1 MNQRLGQVL
10 KYGGLAS
17 AALAVVGAVYVAV
30 VASQAPPVQ
39 DLESATQAESSMIM
53 SSDGKL
59 LGKLQESRRQVVP
72 LDQISPWVVRALID
86 TEDHRFREHHG
97 VDWLRSI
104 KAVLRTATGR
114 TEGGSTITQQLAR
127 NVFPEEIGRARN
139 INRKIKE
146 FVTARRIEN
155 LFTKD
160 QILAAY
166 LNSVPF
172 LYNAVGIEAAAR
184 TYFDKPARELNPREA
199 ATLVGM
205 LKGTYYFNPVQYP
218 ERALERRNLV
228 LRQMVRRGDL
238 SQAQYDE
245 LSDEPL
251 QLSFKRLEEAPD
263 PAPHFTAYVRKWLET
278 WAEST
283 DHDLQRDGLVIHT
296 TLDSRLQ
303 AAAAE
308 AVAQQAQALQNVAG
322 VEWSRQ
328 SMPFQS
334 RSLDDYTAAAKHAKA
349 FDYFWRT
356 RGALLQEALRKT
368 DEYRALRKAGR
379 GDKAALAALH
389 DDAAVLGRVR
399 DSLTRLEAGLV
410 AIDPTSGAVRAWVGS
425 RDHEIEQYDHVAQA
439 QRQPGSTFK
448 PIVYAAAL
456 QQGIPVS
463 KTYTDASIA
472 IPLGDGKTWRPT
484 DMSGSTGQP
493 MTMWEGLVYS
503 KNTITAQ
510 VMQDAG
516 LDNVANLA
524 RAMGITDS
532 KLDKVPSMA
541 LGTSPVTLLE
551 MATVYATIADRGR
564 YRPPYVVDRITDK
577 DGQVIAEFGPQAP
590 QQVLSPEVDDD
601 LIDMTRGVVRQ
612 GTGTLVRSRFLPE
625 GDLAGKTG
633 TTQKN
638 MDGWFMLMTPKLVT
652 GAWVGFNDQRVTMRS
667 SYWGQGGHSALL
679 LVGDFMRRA
688 VKGGWVD
695 TQTAFATPQ
704 RAPVIGMHDWTDSP
718 DEVVEGIEGAPDQA
732 ETPDGAASDPLGVEP
747 PPVAND
753 GLVTDATGVSPRP
766 TLQVGG
772 DTPRTA
778 QELGEALRNM
788 GRDPDTGAQVQRSPM
803 SAEAPPKAP
812 AAIATPA
819 PP

>member
-10 KYGGLAS
+10 KYTGLAS
-17 AALAVVGAVYVAV
+17 AAIAIVGAAYVAWIV
-30 VASQAPPVQ
+30 SQAPPVTAL
-39 DLESATQAESSMIM
+39 DNATQSEPSVIL
-53 SSDGKL
+53 SSDGKQ
-59 LGKLQESRRQVVP
+59 LGRVQQNRREPVT
-72 LDQISPWVVRALID
+72 LEQISPWVVRALID
-86 TEDHRFREHHG
+86 TEDHRFRDHDG

-104 KAVLRTATGR
+104 KAILRTATGR
-114 TEGGSTITQQLAR
+114 VEGGSTITQQLAR
-127 NVFPEEIGRARN
+127 NVFPEEIGRSRN
-139 INRKIKE
+139 INRKVKE
-146 FVTARRIEN
+146 IVTARRIEN
-155 LFTKD
+155 LYTKD
-160 QILAAY
+160 QILVAY

-184 TYFDKPARELNPREA
+184 TYFDKPARDLDPREA

-218 ERALERRNLV
+218 ERSLERRNLV

-238 SQAQYDE
+238 SQAMYDT

-251 QLSFKRLEEAPD
+251 QLKFKRLEEAPD
-263 PAPHFTAYVRKWLET
+263 AAPHFTAYVRKWLET
-278 WAEST
+278 WADST

-296 TLDSRLQ
+296 TLDSRIQ
-303 AAAAE
+303 EAAAE
-308 AVAQQAQALQNVAG
+308 AVQTQAQALQHVAN
-322 VEWSRQ
+322 VEWSQ
-328 SMPFQS
+328 QGMAMQS
-334 RSLDDYTAAAKHAKA
+334 RAIDDYAGAAKRAKP

-356 RGALLQEALRKT
+356 RGGALLQEALRKT
-368 DEYRALRKAGR
+368 DEYRDLRKAGR
-379 GDKAALAALH
+379 SDKAALATLH
-389 DDAAVLGRVR
+389 DNEAVLARVR
-399 DSLTRLEAGLV
+399 DALTRLEAGLV

-456 QQGIPVS
+456 QQGIPIS
-463 KTYTDASIA
+463 KTYTDTPIA
-472 IPLGDGKTWRPT
+472 IPLGDGKTWSPT

-516 LDNVANLA
+516 LDSVASLA

-551 MATVYATIADRGR
+551 MASVYATIADEGR
-564 YRPPYVVDRITDK
+564 YRQPYVVDRITDK
-577 DGQVIAEFGPQAP
+577 DGNVVAEFGPQAP
-590 QQVLSPEVDDD
+590 KQVLTTEVDND

-612 GTGTLVRSRFLPE
+612 GTGTLVRSRFVPE

-633 TTQKN
+633 TTQNN

-688 VKGGWVD
+688 VKAKSVD
-695 TQTAFATPQ
+695 TKTAFAAPE
-704 RAPVIGMHDWTDSP
+704 RPPVIGMHNWGDAP
-718 DEVVEGIEGAPDQA
+718 EEVVEGDIGMPD
-732 ETPDGAASDPLGVEP
+732 ASGGDPVTADPNPSPME
-747 PPVAND
+747 ND
-753 GLVTDATGVSPRP
+753 GLVADPANAAPRAP
-766 TLQVGG
+766 LQAGG

-788 GRDPDTGAQVQRSPM
+788 GRDPETGAQVQRSPM
-803 SAEAPPKAP
+803 AAELPRSSPP
-812 AAIATPA
+812 
-819 PP
+819 

>member
-10 KYGGLAS
+10 KYAGLAT
-17 AALAVVGAVYVAV
+17 AALSVIGAIYVAWV
-30 VASQAPPVQ
+30 VSQAPPVTA
-39 DLESATQAESSMIM
+39 LETATQAVPSVIM
-53 SSDGKL
+53 SSDGKQ
-59 LGKLQESRRQVVP
+59 LGRVQQNRREPVT
-72 LDQISPWVVRALID
+72 LEQISPWVIHALID
-86 TEDHRFREHHG
+86 TEDHRFREHDG
-97 VDWLRSI
+97 VDWLRTGMAI
-104 KAVLRTATGR
+104 LRTATGR

-127 NVFPEEIGRARN
+127 NVFPEEIGRSRN

-160 QILAAY
+160 QILTAY

-218 ERALERRNLV
+218 DRALERRNLV
-228 LRQMVRRGDL
+228 MRQMVRRGDMP
-238 SQAQYDE
+238 QAMYDD

-251 QLSFKRLEEAPD
+251 QLKFKRLEDAPD
-263 PAPHFTAYVRKWLET
+263 AAPHFTAYVRKWLET
-278 WAEST
+278 WAEGT
-283 DHDLQRDGLVIHT
+283 DHDLLRDGLVIHT

-303 AAAAE
+303 EAAAQ
-308 AVAQQAQALQNVAG
+308 AVETQAQSLQNVAD
-322 VEWSRQ
+322 VEWSQ
-328 SMPFQS
+328 QGMAMQS
-334 RSLDDYTAAAKHAKA
+334 RSLDDYAGVAKRTKA
-349 FDYFWRT
+349 FDYFWRSKG
-356 RGALLQEALRKT
+356 GALLQEALRKT
-368 DEYRALRKAGR
+368 DEYRALRKAGSN
-379 GDKAALAALH
+379 DKAALAALH
-389 DDAAVLGRVR
+389 DDADVLQRVR
-399 DSLTRLEAGLV
+399 ASLTRLEAGLV
-410 AIDPTSGAVRAWVGS
+410 AVDPTSGAVRAWVGS

-448 PIVYAAAL
+448 PIVYATAL

-463 KTYTDASIA
+463 KIYSDTPVS
-472 IPLGDGKTWRPT
+472 IPLGNGKTWRPT
-484 DMSGSTGQP
+484 DMSGSSGQP

-510 VMQDAG
+510 VMQEAG
-516 LDNVANLA
+516 LDNVAQLA

-551 MATVYATIADRGR
+551 MATVYATIADEGR
-564 YRPPYVVDRITDK
+564 YRQPYVVERITDK
-577 DGQVIAEFGPQAP
+577 DGNVLAEFGPQP
-590 QQVLSPEVDDD
+590 PKQVLTTEVDND
-601 LIDMTRGVVRQ
+601 LIDMMRGVVRQ
-612 GTGTLVRSRFLPE
+612 GTGTLVRSRYVPE

-633 TTQKN
+633 TTQNN

-688 VKGGWVD
+688 VKNKLVD
-695 TQTAFATPQ
+695 TKTAFAAPE
-704 RAPVIGMHDWTDSP
+704 RPPVIGSTSWDEAP
-718 DEVVEGIEGAPDQA
+718 EEVVEG
-732 ETPDGAASDPLGVEP
+732 DGYPSEMPPADPASSEMPSM
-747 PPVAND
+747 PVDSD
-753 GLVTDATGVSPRP
+753 GLVTDPAGVTPRP
-766 TLQVGG
+766 TLPAGG
-772 DTPRTA
+772 DTPRSA
-778 QELGEALRNM
+778 QELGDALRNM
-788 GRDPDTGAQVQRSPM
+788 GRDPDTGVQVQRSPM
-803 SAEAPPKAP
+803 SAEAPKPTVP
-812 AAIATPA
+812 
-819 PP
+819 

>member
-10 KYGGLAS
+10 KYTGLAT
-17 AALAVVGAVYVAV
+17 AVLSVIGAIYVAWV
-30 VASQAPPVQ
+30 VSQAPPVTA
-39 DLESATQAESSMIM
+39 LETATQAVPSVIM
-53 SSDGKL
+53 SSDGKQ
-59 LGKLQESRRQVVP
+59 LGRVQQNRREPVT
-72 LDQISPWVVRALID
+72 LEQISPWVIHALID
-86 TEDHRFREHHG
+86 TEDHRFREHDG
-97 VDWLRSI
+97 VDWLRTGMAI
-104 KAVLRTATGR
+104 LRTATGR

-127 NVFPEEIGRARN
+127 NVFPEEIGRSRN

-160 QILAAY
+160 QILTAY

-184 TYFDKPARELNPREA
+184 TYFDKPARELDPREA

-218 ERALERRNLV
+218 DRALERRNLV
-228 LRQMVRRGDL
+228 MRQMVRRGDMP
-238 SQAQYDE
+238 QAMYDD

-251 QLSFKRLEEAPD
+251 QLKFKRLEDAPD
-263 PAPHFTAYVRKWLET
+263 AAPHFTAYVRKWLET
-278 WAEST
+278 WAEGT
-283 DHDLQRDGLVIHT
+283 DHDLLRDGLVIHT

-303 AAAAE
+303 EAAAE
-308 AVAQQAQALQNVAG
+308 AVETQAQALQHVAD
-322 VEWSRQ
+322 VEWSQ
-328 SMPFQS
+328 QGMAMQS
-334 RSLDDYTAAAKHAKA
+334 RSLDDYAGAAKHAKA
-349 FDYFWRT
+349 FDYFWRSKG
-356 RGALLQEALRKT
+356 GALLQEALRKT
-368 DEYRALRKAGR
+368 DEYRALRKAGSN
-379 GDKAALAALH
+379 DKAALATLH
-389 DDAAVLGRVR
+389 DDGDLLQRVR
-399 DSLTRLEAGLV
+399 TSLTRLEAGLV
-410 AIDPTSGAVRAWVGS
+410 AVDPTSGAVRAWVGS

-448 PIVYAAAL
+448 PIVYATAL

-463 KTYTDASIA
+463 KIYTDTPVS

-484 DMSGSTGQP
+484 DMSGSSGQP

-510 VMQDAG
+510 VMQEAG
-516 LDNVANLA
+516 LDNVAQLA

-551 MATVYATIADRGR
+551 MATVYATIADEGR
-564 YRPPYVVDRITDK
+564 YRQPYVVERITDK
-577 DGQVIAEFGPQAP
+577 DGKVLAEFGPQP
-590 QQVLSPEVDDD
+590 PKQVLTTEVDND
-601 LIDMTRGVVRQ
+601 LIDMMRGVVRQ
-612 GTGTLVRSRFLPE
+612 GTGTLVRSRYVPE

-633 TTQKN
+633 TTQNN

-688 VKGGWVD
+688 VKNKWVD
-695 TQTAFATPQ
+695 TKTAFAAPE
-704 RAPVIGMHDWTDSP
+704 RPPVIGSTSWDEAP
-718 DEVVEGIEGAPDQA
+718 EEVVEG
-732 ETPDGAASDPLGVEP
+732 DGYPSEMPPVDPAASDASALPPEADSLTSDPAGV
-747 PPVAND
+747 A
-753 GLVTDATGVSPRP
+753 PRP
-766 TLQVGG
+766 ILPAGG
-772 DTPRTA
+772 DTPRSA
-778 QELGEALRNM
+778 QELGDALRNM
-788 GRDPDTGAQVQRSPM
+788 GRDPETGAQVQRSPM
-803 SAEAPPKAP
+803 SAEAPR
-812 AAIATPA
+812 
-819 PP
+819 PPLP

>member
-10 KYGGLAS
+10 KYTGLAT
-17 AALAVVGAVYVAV
+17 AALSVIGAIYVAWV
-30 VASQAPPVQ
+30 VSQAPPVTA
-39 DLESATQAESSMIM
+39 LETATQAVPSVIM
-53 SSDGKL
+53 SSDGKQ
-59 LGKLQESRRQVVP
+59 LGRVQQNRREPVT
-72 LDQISPWVVRALID
+72 LEQISPWVIHALID
-86 TEDHRFREHHG
+86 TEDHRFREHDG
-97 VDWLRSI
+97 VDWLRTGMAI
-104 KAVLRTATGR
+104 LRTATGR

-127 NVFPEEIGRARN
+127 NVFPEEIGRSRN

-160 QILAAY
+160 QILTAY

-184 TYFDKPARELNPREA
+184 TYFDKPARELDPREA

-218 ERALERRNLV
+218 DRALERRNLV
-228 LRQMVRRGDL
+228 MRQMVRRGDMP
-238 SQAQYDE
+238 QAMYDD

-251 QLSFKRLEEAPD
+251 QLKFKRLEDAPD
-263 PAPHFTAYVRKWLET
+263 AAPHFTAYVRKWLET
-278 WAEST
+278 WAEGT
-283 DHDLQRDGLVIHT
+283 DHDLLRDGLVIHT

-303 AAAAE
+303 EAAAE
-308 AVAQQAQALQNVAG
+308 AVETQAQALQHVAD
-322 VEWSRQ
+322 VEWSQ
-328 SMPFQS
+328 QGMAMQS
-334 RSLDDYTAAAKHAKA
+334 RSLDDYASAAKRAKA
-349 FDYFWRT
+349 FDYFWRSKG
-356 RGALLQEALRKT
+356 GALLQEALRKT
-368 DEYRALRKAGR
+368 DEYRALRKAGSN
-379 GDKAALAALH
+379 DKAALATLH
-389 DDAAVLGRVR
+389 DDGDLLQRVR
-399 DSLTRLEAGLV
+399 ASLTRLEAGLV
-410 AIDPTSGAVRAWVGS
+410 AVDPTSGAVRAWVGS

-448 PIVYAAAL
+448 PIVYATAL

-463 KTYTDASIA
+463 KIYADTPVS

-484 DMSGSTGQP
+484 DMSGSSGQP

-510 VMQDAG
+510 VMQEAG
-516 LDNVANLA
+516 LDNVAQLA

-551 MATVYATIADRGR
+551 MATVYATIADEGR
-564 YRPPYVVDRITDK
+564 YRQPYVVERITDK
-577 DGQVIAEFGPQAP
+577 DGKVLAEFGPQP
-590 QQVLSPEVDDD
+590 PKQVLTTEVDND
-601 LIDMTRGVVRQ
+601 LIDMMRGVVRQ
-612 GTGTLVRSRFLPE
+612 GTGTLVRSRYVPE

-633 TTQKN
+633 TTQNN

-688 VKGGWVD
+688 VKNKWVD
-695 TQTAFATPQ
+695 TKTAFAAPE
-704 RAPVIGMHDWTDSP
+704 RPPVIGSTSWDEAP
-718 DEVVEGIEGAPDQA
+718 EEVVEG
-732 ETPDGAASDPLGVEP
+732 DGYPSEM
-747 PPVAND
+747 PPVDPASSDMPSMTVDSD
-753 GLVTDATGVSPRP
+753 GLVSDPAGVAPRP
-766 TLQVGG
+766 TLPAGG
-772 DTPRTA
+772 ETPRTA
-778 QELGEALRNM
+778 QELGDALRNM
-788 GRDPDTGAQVQRSPM
+788 GRDPETGAQVQRSPLA
-803 SAEAPPKAP
+803 AEAPK
-812 AAIATPA
+812 
-819 PP
+819 PPLP

>member
-1 MNQRLGQVL
+1 MNQRLGQAL
-10 KYGGLAS
+10 KYTGLA
-17 AALAVVGAVYVAV
+17 AATLSILGAFYVAWV
-30 VASQAPPVQ
+30 VSQAPPVTA
-39 DLESATQAESSMIM
+39 LENATQAVPSVIL
-53 SSDGKL
+53 SSDGKQ
-59 LGKLQESRRQVVP
+59 LGRLQQNRREPVT
-72 LDQISPWVVRALID
+72 LEQISPWVVRALID
-86 TEDHRFREHHG
+86 TEDHRFREHGG
-97 VDWLRSI
+97 VDWLRSL
-104 KAVLRTATGR
+104 KAILRTATGR

-127 NVFPEEIGRARN
+127 NVFPQEIGRARN

-146 FVTARRIEN
+146 IVTAWRIEGRYS
-155 LFTKD
+155 KD
-160 QILAAY
+160 EILVAY

-184 TYFDKPARELNPREA
+184 TYFDKPARELDPRES

-205 LKGTYYFNPVQYP
+205 LKGTYYYNPVQYP

-238 SQAQYDE
+238 SQALYDS
-245 LSDEPL
+245 LNDEPL
-251 QLSFKRLEEAPD
+251 QLRFKRLEEAPEA
-263 PAPHFTAYVRKWLET
+263 APHFTAYVRKWLET
-278 WAEST
+278 WAETT

-303 AAAAE
+303 EAAAE
-308 AVAQQAQALQNVAG
+308 AVEQQAQALQHVAD
-322 VEWSRQ
+322 VEWSQ
-328 SMPFQS
+328 QGMAMQS
-334 RSLDDYTAAAKHAKA
+334 RSLDDYAGAAKRAKA

-368 DEYRALRKAGR
+368 DEYRDLRKAGR
-379 GDKAALAALH
+379 SDKAALATLN
-389 DDAAVLGRVR
+389 DNEAVTTRVR
-399 DSLTRLEAGLV
+399 NSLTRLEAGLV
-410 AIDPTSGAVRAWVGS
+410 AVDPSTGAVRAWVGS
-425 RDHEIEQYDHVAQA
+425 RDHEVEQYDHVAQA

-463 KTYTDASIA
+463 KIYTDTPVS

-551 MATVYATIADRGR
+551 MASVYATIADQGR
-564 YRPPYVVDRITDK
+564 YRQPYVVERITDK
-577 DGQVIAEFGPQAP
+577 DGNVLAEFGAQPP
-590 QQVLSPEVDDD
+590 KQVLSSEVDDD

-612 GTGTLVRSRFLPE
+612 GTGTLVRSRFVPE

-688 VKGGWVD
+688 VKGKWVD
-695 TQTAFATPQ
+695 TKTAFATPE
-704 RAPVIGMHDWTDSP
+704 RPPVIGMHEWGEAP
-718 DEVVEGIEGAPDQA
+718 EEVVEGDPSLQDPSMTDPTLADPGA
-732 ETPDGAASDPLGVEP
+732 T
-747 PPVAND
+747 PPVEND
-753 GLVTDATGVSPRP
+753 GLVSDPANTAPRQP
-766 TLQVGG
+766 IQAGG

-778 QELGEALRNM
+778 QELGDALRNM

-803 SAEAPPKAP
+803 AIEPARSAAP
-812 AAIATPA
+812 
-819 PP
+819 

>member
-10 KYGGLAS
+10 KYAGLAT
-17 AALAVVGAVYVAV
+17 AALSVIGAIYVAWV
-30 VASQAPPVQ
+30 VSQAPPVTA
-39 DLESATQAESSMIM
+39 LETATQAVPSVIM
-53 SSDGKL
+53 SSDGKQ
-59 LGKLQESRRQVVP
+59 LGRVQQNRREPVT
-72 LDQISPWVVRALID
+72 LEQISPWVIHALID
-86 TEDHRFREHHG
+86 TEDHRFREHDG
-97 VDWLRSI
+97 VDWLRTGMAI
-104 KAVLRTATGR
+104 LRTATGR

-127 NVFPEEIGRARN
+127 NVFPEEIGRSRN

-160 QILAAY
+160 QILTAY

-218 ERALERRNLV
+218 DRALERRNLV
-228 LRQMVRRGDL
+228 MRQMVRRGDMP
-238 SQAQYDE
+238 QAMYDD

-251 QLSFKRLEEAPD
+251 QLKFKRLEDAPD
-263 PAPHFTAYVRKWLET
+263 AAPHFTAYVRKWLET
-278 WAEST
+278 WAEGT
-283 DHDLQRDGLVIHT
+283 DHDLLRDGLVIHT

-303 AAAAE
+303 EAAAQ
-308 AVAQQAQALQNVAG
+308 AVETQAQSLQNVAD
-322 VEWSRQ
+322 VEWSQ
-328 SMPFQS
+328 QGMAMQS
-334 RSLDDYTAAAKHAKA
+334 RSLDDYAGVAKRTKA
-349 FDYFWRT
+349 FDYFWRSKG
-356 RGALLQEALRKT
+356 GALLQEALRKT
-368 DEYRALRKAGR
+368 DEYRALRKAGSN
-379 GDKAALAALH
+379 DKAALAALH
-389 DDAAVLGRVR
+389 DDADVLQRVR
-399 DSLTRLEAGLV
+399 ASLTRLEAGLV
-410 AIDPTSGAVRAWVGS
+410 AVDPTSGAVRAWVGS

-448 PIVYAAAL
+448 PIVYATAL

-463 KTYTDASIA
+463 KIYSDTPVS
-472 IPLGDGKTWRPT
+472 IPLGNGKTWRPT
-484 DMSGSTGQP
+484 DMSGSSGQP

-510 VMQDAG
+510 VMQEAG
-516 LDNVANLA
+516 LDNVAQLA

-551 MATVYATIADRGR
+551 MATVYATIADEGR
-564 YRPPYVVDRITDK
+564 YRQPYVVERITDK
-577 DGQVIAEFGPQAP
+577 DGNVLAEFGPQP
-590 QQVLSPEVDDD
+590 PKQVLTTEVDND
-601 LIDMTRGVVRQ
+601 LIDMMRGVVRQ
-612 GTGTLVRSRFLPE
+612 GTGTLVRSRYVPE

-633 TTQKN
+633 TTQNN

-688 VKGGWVD
+688 VKNKWVD
-695 TQTAFATPQ
+695 TKTAFAAPE
-704 RAPVIGMHDWTDSP
+704 RPPVIGSTSWDEAP
-718 DEVVEGIEGAPDQA
+718 EEVVEG
-732 ETPDGAASDPLGVEP
+732 DGYPSEMPPADPASSEMPSM
-747 PPVAND
+747 PVDSD
-753 GLVTDATGVSPRP
+753 GLVTDPAGVTPRP
-766 TLQVGG
+766 TLPAGG
-772 DTPRTA
+772 DTPRSA
-778 QELGEALRNM
+778 QELGDALRNM
-788 GRDPDTGAQVQRSPM
+788 GRDPDTGVQVQRSPM
-803 SAEAPPKAP
+803 SAEAPKPTVP
-812 AAIATPA
+812 
-819 PP
+819 

>member
-10 KYGGLAS
+10 KYGGLA
-17 AALAVVGAVYVAV
+17 AATLAILAAIYVTV
-30 VASQAPPVQ
+30 VASQAPPVKA
-39 DLESATQAESSMIM
+39 LESATLAESSVIM

-59 LGKLQESRRQVVP
+59 LGKLQESRRQVVT
-72 LDQISPWVVRALID
+72 LDQISPWVIRALID
-86 TEDHRFREHHG
+86 TEDHRFREHGG
-97 VDWLRSI
+97 VDWLRSL
-104 KAVLRTATGR
+104 KAIVRTATGR

-127 NVFPEEIGRARN
+127 NVFPEEIGRSRN

-146 FVTARRIEN
+146 IVTARRMEN
-155 LFTKD
+155 LYAKD

-184 TYFDKPARELNPREA
+184 TYFDKPARDLNPREA

-238 SQAQYDE
+238 PQATYDE
-245 LSDEPL
+245 ISDEPL
-251 QLSFKRLEEAPD
+251 QLSFKRLEDAPD
-263 PAPHFTAYVRKWLET
+263 AAPHFTAYVRKWLET
-278 WAEST
+278 WAETT
-283 DHDLQRDGLVIHT
+283 DHDLQRDGLIIHT

-303 AAAAE
+303 EAAAE
-308 AVAQQAQALQNVAG
+308 AVAQQAQALQHVAD
-322 VEWSRQ
+322 VEWSQ
-328 SMPFQS
+328 QGMAMQS
-334 RSLDDYTAAAKHAKA
+334 RSLDDYAGAAKRAKA

-379 GDKAALAALH
+379 SDKAALATLQ
-389 DDAAVLGRVR
+389 DNEAVLARVR
-399 DSLTRLEAGLV
+399 GSLTRLEAGLV
-410 AIDPTSGAVRAWVGS
+410 AIDPSTGAVRAWVGS

-463 KTYTDASIA
+463 KTYTDTPIA

-551 MATVYATIADRGR
+551 MATVYATIADQGR
-564 YRPPYVVDRITDK
+564 YHQPYVVDRITDK
-577 DGQVIAEFGPQAP
+577 DGKVIAEFGPSSP
-590 QQVLSPEVDDD
+590 KQVLSPEVDDD

-688 VKGGWVD
+688 VKGKVVD
-695 TQTAFATPQ
+695 TKLAFTTPE
-704 RAPVIGMHDWTDSP
+704 RPPVIGMHDWGDANE
-718 DEVVEGIEGAPDQA
+718 EVIEGDGGMTGASA
-732 ETPDGAASDPLGVEP
+732 EVIDPTTADPNP

-753 GLVTDATGVSPRP
+753 GLVTDPANVAPRVP
-766 TLQVGG
+766 LPAGG
-772 DTPRTA
+772 DAPRTA

-788 GRDPDTGAQVQRSPM
+788 GRDPETGTQVQRSPM
-803 SAEAPPKAP
+803 AVEPSKP
-812 AAIATPA
+812 ATP
-819 PP
+819 

>member
-10 KYGGLAS
+10 KYTGLAT
-17 AALAVVGAVYVAV
+17 AALSVIGAIYVAWV
-30 VASQAPPVQ
+30 VSQAPPVTA
-39 DLESATQAESSMIM
+39 LETATQAVPSVIM
-53 SSDGKL
+53 SSDGKQ
-59 LGKLQESRRQVVP
+59 LGRVQQNRREPVT
-72 LDQISPWVVRALID
+72 LEQISPWVIHALID
-86 TEDHRFREHHG
+86 TEDHRFREHDG
-97 VDWLRSI
+97 VDWLRTGMAI
-104 KAVLRTATGR
+104 LRTATGR

-127 NVFPEEIGRARN
+127 NVFPEEIGRSRN

-160 QILAAY
+160 QILTAY

-184 TYFDKPARELNPREA
+184 TYFDKPARELDPREA

-218 ERALERRNLV
+218 DRALERRNLV
-228 LRQMVRRGDL
+228 MRQMVRRGDMP
-238 SQAQYDE
+238 QAMYDD

-251 QLSFKRLEEAPD
+251 QLKFKRLEDAPD
-263 PAPHFTAYVRKWLET
+263 AAPHFTAYVRKWLET
-278 WAEST
+278 WAEGT
-283 DHDLQRDGLVIHT
+283 DHDLLRDGLVIHT

-303 AAAAE
+303 EAAAE
-308 AVAQQAQALQNVAG
+308 AVETQAQALQHVAD
-322 VEWSRQ
+322 VEWSQ
-328 SMPFQS
+328 QGMAMQS
-334 RSLDDYTAAAKHAKA
+334 RSLDDYAGAAKRAKA
-349 FDYFWRT
+349 FDYFWRSKG
-356 RGALLQEALRKT
+356 GALLQEALRKT
-368 DEYRALRKAGR
+368 DEYRALRKAGSN
-379 GDKAALAALH
+379 DKAALATLH
-389 DDAAVLGRVR
+389 DDGDLLQRVR
-399 DSLTRLEAGLV
+399 ASLTRLEAGLV
-410 AIDPTSGAVRAWVGS
+410 AVDPTSGAVRAWVGS

-448 PIVYAAAL
+448 PIVYATAL

-463 KTYTDASIA
+463 KIYADTPVS

-484 DMSGSTGQP
+484 DMSGSSGQP

-510 VMQDAG
+510 VMQEAG
-516 LDNVANLA
+516 LDNVAQLA

-551 MATVYATIADRGR
+551 MATVYATIADEGR
-564 YRPPYVVDRITDK
+564 YRQPYVVERITDK
-577 DGQVIAEFGPQAP
+577 DGKVLAEFGPQP
-590 QQVLSPEVDDD
+590 PKQVLTTEVDND
-601 LIDMTRGVVRQ
+601 LIDMMRGVVRQ
-612 GTGTLVRSRFLPE
+612 GTGTLVRSRYVPE

-633 TTQKN
+633 TTQNN

-688 VKGGWVD
+688 VKNKWVD
-695 TQTAFATPQ
+695 TKTAFAAPE
-704 RAPVIGMHDWTDSP
+704 RPPVIGSTSWDEAP
-718 DEVVEGIEGAPDQA
+718 EEVVEG
-732 ETPDGAASDPLGVEP
+732 DGYPSEM
-747 PPVAND
+747 PPVDPASSDMPSMTVDSD
-753 GLVTDATGVSPRP
+753 GLVSDPAGVAPRP
-766 TLQVGG
+766 TLPAGG
-772 DTPRTA
+772 ETPRTA
-778 QELGEALRNM
+778 QELGDALRNM
-788 GRDPDTGAQVQRSPM
+788 GRDPETGAQVQRSPLA
-803 SAEAPPKAP
+803 AEAPK
-812 AAIATPA
+812 
-819 PP
+819 PPLP

>member
-10 KYGGLAS
+10 KYTGLAT
-17 AALAVVGAVYVAV
+17 AALSVIGAIYVAWV
-30 VASQAPPVQ
+30 VSQAPPVTA
-39 DLESATQAESSMIM
+39 LETATQAVPSVIM
-53 SSDGKL
+53 SSDGKQ
-59 LGKLQESRRQVVP
+59 LGRVQQNRREPVT
-72 LDQISPWVVRALID
+72 LEQISPWVIHALID
-86 TEDHRFREHHG
+86 TEDHRFREHDG
-97 VDWLRSI
+97 VDWLRTGMAI
-104 KAVLRTATGR
+104 LRTATGR

-127 NVFPEEIGRARN
+127 NVFPEEIGRSRN

-160 QILAAY
+160 QILTAY

-184 TYFDKPARELNPREA
+184 TYFDKPARELDPREA

-218 ERALERRNLV
+218 DRALERRNLV
-228 LRQMVRRGDL
+228 MRQMVRRGDMP
-238 SQAQYDE
+238 QAMYDD

-251 QLSFKRLEEAPD
+251 QLKFKRLEDAPD
-263 PAPHFTAYVRKWLET
+263 AAPHFTAYVRKWLET
-278 WAEST
+278 WAEGT
-283 DHDLQRDGLVIHT
+283 DHDLLRDGLVIHT

-303 AAAAE
+303 EAAAE
-308 AVAQQAQALQNVAG
+308 AVETQAQALQHVAD
-322 VEWSRQ
+322 VEWSQ
-328 SMPFQS
+328 QGMAMQS
-334 RSLDDYTAAAKHAKA
+334 RSLDDYAGAAKRAKA
-349 FDYFWRT
+349 FDYFWRSKG
-356 RGALLQEALRKT
+356 GALLQEALRKT
-368 DEYRALRKAGR
+368 DEYRALRKAGSN
-379 GDKAALAALH
+379 DKAALATLH
-389 DDAAVLGRVR
+389 DDGDLLQRVR
-399 DSLTRLEAGLV
+399 ASLTRLEAGLV
-410 AIDPTSGAVRAWVGS
+410 AVDPTSGAVRAWVGS

-448 PIVYAAAL
+448 PIVYATAL

-463 KTYTDASIA
+463 KIYADTPVS

-484 DMSGSTGQP
+484 DMSGSSGQP

-510 VMQDAG
+510 VMQEAG
-516 LDNVANLA
+516 LDNVAQLA

-551 MATVYATIADRGR
+551 MATVYATIADEGR
-564 YRPPYVVDRITDK
+564 YRQPYVVERITDK
-577 DGQVIAEFGPQAP
+577 DGKVLAEFGPQP
-590 QQVLSPEVDDD
+590 PKQVLTTEVDND
-601 LIDMTRGVVRQ
+601 LIDMMRGVVRQ
-612 GTGTLVRSRFLPE
+612 GTGTLVRSRYVPE

-633 TTQKN
+633 TTQNN

-688 VKGGWVD
+688 VKNKWVD
-695 TQTAFATPQ
+695 TKTAFAAPE
-704 RAPVIGMHDWTDSP
+704 RPPVIGSTSWDEAP
-718 DEVVEGIEGAPDQA
+718 EEVVEG
-732 ETPDGAASDPLGVEP
+732 DGYPSEM
-747 PPVAND
+747 PPVDPASSDMPSMPVDSD
-753 GLVTDATGVSPRP
+753 GLVSDPAGVAPRP
-766 TLQVGG
+766 TLPAGG
-772 DTPRTA
+772 ETPRTA
-778 QELGEALRNM
+778 QELGDALRNM
-788 GRDPDTGAQVQRSPM
+788 GRDPETGAQVQRSPLA
-803 SAEAPPKAP
+803 AEAPK
-812 AAIATPA
+812 
-819 PP
+819 PPLP

>member
-10 KYGGLAS
+10 KYAGLAT
-17 AALAVVGAVYVAV
+17 AAMSVIGAIYVAWV
-30 VASQAPPVQ
+30 VSQAPPVTA
-39 DLESATQAESSMIM
+39 LETATLAVPSVIM
-53 SSDGKL
+53 SSDGKQ
-59 LGKLQESRRQVVP
+59 LGRVQQNRREPVT
-72 LDQISPWVVRALID
+72 LDQISPWVIHALID
-86 TEDHRFREHHG
+86 TEDHRFREHDG
-97 VDWLRSI
+97 VDWLRTGMAI
-104 KAVLRTATGR
+104 LRTATGR

-127 NVFPEEIGRARN
+127 NVFPEEIGRSRN

-160 QILAAY
+160 QILTAY

-184 TYFDKPARELNPREA
+184 TYFDKPASKLNPREA

-218 ERALERRNLV
+218 DRALERRNLV
-228 LRQMVRRGDL
+228 MRQMVRRGDMP
-238 SQAQYDE
+238 QALYDE

-251 QLSFKRLEEAPD
+251 QLKFKRLEDAPEA
-263 PAPHFTAYVRKWLET
+263 APHFTAYVRKWLET
-278 WAEST
+278 WAEGT
-283 DHDLQRDGLVIHT
+283 DHDLLRDGLIIHT

-303 AAAAE
+303 EAAAD
-308 AVAQQAQALQNVAG
+308 AVETQAQALQYVAD
-322 VEWSRQ
+322 VEWSQ
-328 SMPFQS
+328 QGMAMQS
-334 RSLDDYTAAAKHAKA
+334 RSLDDYAGVAKRAKA
-349 FDYFWRT
+349 FDYFWRSKG
-356 RGALLQEALRKT
+356 GALLQEALRKT
-368 DEYRALRKAGR
+368 DEYRALRKAGSN
-379 GDKAALAALH
+379 DKAALAALH
-389 DDAAVLGRVR
+389 DDADVLQRVR
-399 DSLTRLEAGLV
+399 ASLTRLEAGLV
-410 AIDPTSGAVRAWVGS
+410 AVDPTSGAVRAWVGS

-448 PIVYAAAL
+448 PIVYATAL

-463 KTYTDASIA
+463 KIYTDTPVS

-484 DMSGSTGQP
+484 DMSGSSGQP

-510 VMQDAG
+510 VMQEAG
-516 LDNVANLA
+516 LDNVAQLA

-551 MATVYATIADRGR
+551 MATVYATIADEGR
-564 YRPPYVVDRITDK
+564 YRQPYAVERITDK
-577 DGQVIAEFGPQAP
+577 DGKVLAEFGPQP
-590 QQVLSPEVDDD
+590 PRQVLTTEVDND
-601 LIDMTRGVVRQ
+601 LIDMMRGVVRQ
-612 GTGTLVRSRFLPE
+612 GTGTLVRSRYVPE

-633 TTQKN
+633 TTQNN

-688 VKGGWVD
+688 VKNKWVD
-695 TQTAFATPQ
+695 TKTAFAAPE
-704 RAPVIGMHDWTDSP
+704 RPPVIGGTSW
-718 DEVVEGIEGAPDQA
+718 DEAPEEIIEGDGYLGDAAPVD
-732 ETPDGAASDPLGVEP
+732 PAASDASALPTEP
-747 PPVAND
+747 DSLTSDPA
-753 GLVTDATGVSPRP
+753 GVSPRP
-766 TLQVGG
+766 TLPAGG
-772 DTPRTA
+772 DTPRSA
-778 QELGEALRNM
+778 QELGDALRNM
-788 GRDPDTGAQVQRSPM
+788 GRDPETGAQVQRSPM
-803 SAEAPPKAP
+803 SAEAPR
-812 AAIATPA
+812 
-819 PP
+819 PPLP

>member
-10 KYGGLAS
+10 KYTGLAT
-17 AALAVVGAVYVAV
+17 AALSVIGAIYVAWV
-30 VASQAPPVQ
+30 VSQAPPVTA
-39 DLESATQAESSMIM
+39 LETATQAVPSVIM
-53 SSDGKL
+53 SSDGKQ
-59 LGKLQESRRQVVP
+59 LGRVQQNRREPVT
-72 LDQISPWVVRALID
+72 LEQISPWVIHALID
-86 TEDHRFREHHG
+86 TEDHRFREHDG
-97 VDWLRSI
+97 VDWLRTGMAI
-104 KAVLRTATGR
+104 LRTATGR

-127 NVFPEEIGRARN
+127 NVFPEEIGRSRN

-160 QILAAY
+160 QILTAY

-184 TYFDKPARELNPREA
+184 TYFDKPARELDPREA

-218 ERALERRNLV
+218 DRALERRNLV
-228 LRQMVRRGDL
+228 MRQMVRRGDMP
-238 SQAQYDE
+238 QAMYDD

-251 QLSFKRLEEAPD
+251 QLKFKRLEDAPD
-263 PAPHFTAYVRKWLET
+263 AAPHFTAYVRKWLET
-278 WAEST
+278 WAEGT
-283 DHDLQRDGLVIHT
+283 DHDLLRDGLVIHT

-303 AAAAE
+303 EAAAE
-308 AVAQQAQALQNVAG
+308 AVETQAQALQHVAD
-322 VEWSRQ
+322 VEWSQ
-328 SMPFQS
+328 QGMAMQS
-334 RSLDDYTAAAKHAKA
+334 RSLDDYAGAAKRAKA
-349 FDYFWRT
+349 FDYFWRSKG
-356 RGALLQEALRKT
+356 GALLQEALRKT
-368 DEYRALRKAGR
+368 DEYRALRKAGSN
-379 GDKAALAALH
+379 DKAALATLH
-389 DDAAVLGRVR
+389 DDGDLLQRVR
-399 DSLTRLEAGLV
+399 ASLTRLEAGLV
-410 AIDPTSGAVRAWVGS
+410 AVDPTSGAVRAWVGS

-448 PIVYAAAL
+448 PIVYATAL

-463 KTYTDASIA
+463 KIYADTPVS

-484 DMSGSTGQP
+484 DMSGSSGQP

-510 VMQDAG
+510 VMQEAG
-516 LDNVANLA
+516 LDNVAQLA

-551 MATVYATIADRGR
+551 MATVYATIADEGR
-564 YRPPYVVDRITDK
+564 YRQPYVVERITDK
-577 DGQVIAEFGPQAP
+577 DGKVLAEFGPQP
-590 QQVLSPEVDDD
+590 PKQVLTTEVDND
-601 LIDMTRGVVRQ
+601 LIDMMRGVVRQ
-612 GTGTLVRSRFLPE
+612 GTGTLVRSRYVPE

-633 TTQKN
+633 TTQNN

-688 VKGGWVD
+688 VKNKWVD
-695 TQTAFATPQ
+695 TKTAFSAPE
-704 RAPVIGMHDWTDSP
+704 RPPVIGSTSWDEAP
-718 DEVVEGIEGAPDQA
+718 EEVVEG
-732 ETPDGAASDPLGVEP
+732 DGYPSEM
-747 PPVAND
+747 PPVDPASSDMPSMTVDSD
-753 GLVTDATGVSPRP
+753 GLVSDPAGVAPRP
-766 TLQVGG
+766 TLPAGG
-772 DTPRTA
+772 ETPRTA
-778 QELGEALRNM
+778 QELGDALRNM
-788 GRDPDTGAQVQRSPM
+788 GRDPETGAQVQRSPLA
-803 SAEAPPKAP
+803 AEAPK
-812 AAIATPA
+812 TPL
-819 PP
+819 P

>member
-10 KYGGLAS
+10 KYTGLAM
-17 AALAVVGAVYVAV
+17 AALSVIGAIYVAWV
-30 VASQAPPVQ
+30 VSQAPPVTA
-39 DLESATQAESSMIM
+39 LETATQAVPSVIM
-53 SSDGKL
+53 SSDGKQ
-59 LGKLQESRRQVVP
+59 LGRVQQNRREPVT
-72 LDQISPWVVRALID
+72 LEQISPWVIHALID
-86 TEDHRFREHHG
+86 TEDHRFREHDG
-97 VDWLRSI
+97 VDWLRTGMAI
-104 KAVLRTATGR
+104 LRTATGR

-127 NVFPEEIGRARN
+127 NVFPEEIGRSRN

-160 QILAAY
+160 QILTAY

-184 TYFDKPARELNPREA
+184 TYFDKPARELDPREA

-218 ERALERRNLV
+218 DRALERRNLV
-228 LRQMVRRGDL
+228 MRQMVRRGDMP
-238 SQAQYDE
+238 QAMYDD

-251 QLSFKRLEEAPD
+251 QLKFKRLEDAPD
-263 PAPHFTAYVRKWLET
+263 AAPHFTAYVRKWLET
-278 WAEST
+278 WAEGT
-283 DHDLQRDGLVIHT
+283 DHDLLRDGLVIYT

-303 AAAAE
+303 EAAAE
-308 AVAQQAQALQNVAG
+308 AVETQAQALQHVAD
-322 VEWSRQ
+322 VEWSQ
-328 SMPFQS
+328 QGMAMQS
-334 RSLDDYTAAAKHAKA
+334 RSLDDYAGAAKRAKA
-349 FDYFWRT
+349 FDYFWRSKG
-356 RGALLQEALRKT
+356 GALLQEALRKT
-368 DEYRALRKAGR
+368 DEYRALRKAGSN
-379 GDKAALAALH
+379 DKAALATLH
-389 DDAAVLGRVR
+389 DDGDLLQRVR
-399 DSLTRLEAGLV
+399 ASLTRLEAGLV
-410 AIDPTSGAVRAWVGS
+410 AVDPTSGAVRAWVGS

-448 PIVYAAAL
+448 PIVYATAL

-463 KTYTDASIA
+463 KIYADTPVS

-484 DMSGSTGQP
+484 DMSGSSGQP

-510 VMQDAG
+510 VMQEAG
-516 LDNVANLA
+516 LDNVAQLA

-551 MATVYATIADRGR
+551 MATVYATIADEGR
-564 YRPPYVVDRITDK
+564 YRQPYVVERITDK
-577 DGQVIAEFGPQAP
+577 DGKVLAEFGPQP
-590 QQVLSPEVDDD
+590 PKQVLTTEVDND
-601 LIDMTRGVVRQ
+601 LIDMMRGVVRQ
-612 GTGTLVRSRFLPE
+612 GTGTLVRSRYVPE

-633 TTQKN
+633 TTQNN

-688 VKGGWVD
+688 VKNKWVD
-695 TQTAFATPQ
+695 TKTAFAAPE
-704 RAPVIGMHDWTDSP
+704 RPPVIGSTSWDEAP
-718 DEVVEGIEGAPDQA
+718 EEVVEG
-732 ETPDGAASDPLGVEP
+732 DGYPSEM
-747 PPVAND
+747 PPVDPASSDMPSMTVDSD
-753 GLVTDATGVSPRP
+753 GLVSDPAGVAPRP
-766 TLQVGG
+766 TLPAGG
-772 DTPRTA
+772 ETPRTA
-778 QELGEALRNM
+778 QELGDALRNM
-788 GRDPDTGAQVQRSPM
+788 GRDPETGAQVQRSPLA
-803 SAEAPPKAP
+803 AEAPK
-812 AAIATPA
+812 
-819 PP
+819 PPLP